1 MNEQD
6 RQAIEG
12 LFARLA
18 DAERQAGP
26 KDAQAEAFI
35 KQQMG
40 AQPGA
45 PYLMAQTIVMQTYAL
60 EQAQQRIGELEEQA
74 EAPASSS
81 GGGSFLSGIFG
92 GGSPAPASRPSSVPA
107 AGQRPNFRGGAMQ
120 AQPQQGGG
128 FLAGAAQTAMGV
140 AGGVL
145 LGNALGSMFGGG
157 TAQATPAAA
166 APEAPKAEPAPAEPA
181 AQPEPVAD
189 DGGGFF
195 DSDFGG
201 DMDI

>member
-12 LFARLA
+12 LFTRLA

-35 KQQMG
+35 KQQIG

-60 EQAQQRIGELEEQA
+60 EQAQQRIGELEDQA
-74 EAPASSS
+74 ETPASSS

-92 GGSPAPASRPSSVPA
+92 GGSSANSRTSSVPA
-107 AGQRPNFRGGAMQ
+107 AGQRPSSRGGPMQ
-120 AQPQQGGG
+120 APQQGGG

-181 AQPEPVAD
+181 AQPEPAAD